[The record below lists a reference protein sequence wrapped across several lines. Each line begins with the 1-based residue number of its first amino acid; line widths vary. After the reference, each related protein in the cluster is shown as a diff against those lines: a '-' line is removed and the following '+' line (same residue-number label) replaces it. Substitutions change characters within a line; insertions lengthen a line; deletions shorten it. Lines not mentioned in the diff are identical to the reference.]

1 MPRLPAAPMLVQCM
15 TALAHCVDFGMSALT
30 PLLGSKPTV
39 LLLSAEHGQAGADP
53 MLARIAVTRALNAG
67 RDVASDDAS
76 TTAPPRRKPV
86 KPYRVVR

>member
-1 MPRLPAAPMLVQCM
+1 
-15 TALAHCVDFGMSALT
+15 LAHCVDFGMSALT

>member
-1 MPRLPAAPMLVQCM
+1 
-15 TALAHCVDFGMSALT
+15 MSALT

-67 RDVASDDAS
+67 REW
-76 TTAPPRRKPV
+76 RRTMRRQRHRHGV
-86 KPYRVVR
+86 SR